1 MMWNDRRK
9 HGVWPLL
16 AVLLAA
22 GCGGRPPVPEREE
35 EPASTVTQSVEVGGS
50 VIQMASPKGAWE
62 FEARSEHAEAASME
76 GPYLLT
82 PMEGWYKKKDGSV
95 VVMGADRAEV
105 DKGAE
110 KVTLEGSVW
119 VDFGGAR
126 LEAERVEYDLRT
138 GKVVAEGQT
147 KWTLTEERRKPGTGE
162 PVRKEG
168 ES

>member
-50 VIQMASPKGAWE
+50 VIQMASPKGTWE
-62 FEARSEHAEAASME
+62 FEARSEHAEAASMQ
-76 GPYLLT
+76 GPYVLT
-82 PMEGWYKKKDGSV
+82 PMEGWYKKRGGSP

-105 DKGAE
+105 DKGTE

-126 LEAERVEYDLRT
+126 LEAERLEYDLTT
-138 GKVVAEGQT
+138 GEVVAEGQT
-147 KWTLTEERRKPGTGE
+147 KWTFIRDRPDDGVSRPAEEDNDR
-162 PVRKEG
+162 
-168 ES
+168 